1 MRPWTRRGVWALD
14 GGVSVNL
21 KARIAEEIARLK
33 AEGLYIRPRVLEA
46 PQEPVTRVEGREVV
60 NLASNN
66 YLGFANHPYLKEKAR
81 QYLERWGAGS
91 GAVRTI
97 AGTFPY
103 HLELEEALAR
113 FKGTETALV
122 FQSGFTANQG
132 VLGALLKEGDLVFS
146 DELNHASIIDGLRL
160 TKATRLV
167 FRHADVDHLEEL
179 LKAHDTEG
187 LKLIVT
193 DGVFSMDGDI
203 APLDRIV
210 PLAKKYGAVVYVDDA
225 HGSGV
230 LGERGEGT
238 VHHFGFQKD
247 PDVIQ
252 VATLSKAWAVI
263 GGYAAGALELK
274 ELLINKARPLLFST
288 THPPAVVGALL
299 GALEL
304 IEKEPERIARLW
316 ENTRYFKAELARLG
330 YDTLGSQTPIT
341 PVLFGE
347 APLAFEASRLL
358 LEEGVFAVGIGFPTV
373 PRGKA
378 RIRNIVTA
386 AHTKEMLDKALEA
399 YEKVGRRLGI
409 IR

>member
-1 MRPWTRRGVWALD
+1 M
-14 GGVSVNL
+14 NL
-21 KARIAEEIARLK
+21 KARIEEEIARLK

-167 FRHADVDHLEEL
+167 YRHADVEHLEEL
-179 LKAHDTEG
+179 LKTHDTDG

-210 PLAKKYGAVVYVDDA
+210 PLAKRYGAVVYVDDA

-230 LGERGEGT
+230 LGARGEGT
-238 VHHFGFQKD
+238 VHHFGFHED

-274 ELLINKARPLLFST
+274 ELLLNKARPLLFST

-304 IEKEPERIARLW
+304 VQKEPERIGRLW

-330 YDTLGSQTPIT
+330 FDTMGSQTPIT

-347 APLAFEASRLL
+347 ARAAFEASRLL

-386 AHTKEMLDKALEA
+386 AHTKEMLDKALSA
-399 YEKVGRRLGI
+399 YEKVGRKLGVI
-409 IR
+409 

>member
-1 MRPWTRRGVWALD
+1 MT
-14 GGVSVNL
+14 L
-21 KARIAEEIARLK
+21 KARIVEEIARLK
-33 AEGLYIRPRVLEA
+33 AEGLYIQPKVLEA
-46 PQEPVTRVEGREVV
+46 PQEPVTRVAGREVV

-66 YLGFANHPYLKEKAR
+66 YLGFANHPHLKEKAR

-160 TKATRLV
+160 TKATRFV
-167 FRHADVDHLEEL
+167 YRHADVDHLEEL

-210 PLAKKYGAVVYVDDA
+210 PLARKYGAVVYVDDA

-238 VHHFGFQKD
+238 VHHFGFHKD

-274 ELLINKARPLLFST
+274 ELLLNKARPLLFST

-304 IEKEPERIARLW
+304 IEKEPERIGRLW

-330 YDTLGSQTPIT
+330 YDTLGSETPIT

-386 AHTKEMLDKALEA
+386 AHTVEMLDRALEA
-399 YEKVGRRLGI
+399 YAKVGRRLGI

>member
-1 MRPWTRRGVWALD
+1 M
-14 GGVSVNL
+14 
-21 KARIAEEIARLK
+21 
-33 AEGLYIRPRVLEA
+33 
-46 PQEPVTRVEGREVV
+46 
-60 NLASNN
+60 
-66 YLGFANHPYLKEKAR
+66 
-81 QYLERWGAGS
+81 
-91 GAVRTI
+91 RTI
-97 AGTFPY
+97 AGTFTY
-103 HLELEEALAR
+103 HVELEEALAR
-113 FKGTETALV
+113 FKGTESALV
-122 FQSGFTANQG
+122 LQSGFTANQG
-132 VLGALLKEGDLVFS
+132 VLGALLKEGDVVFS

-167 FRHADVDHLEEL
+167 FRHADVAHLEEL
-179 LKAHDTEG
+179 LKAHDTDG

-203 APLDRIV
+203 APLDKIV
-210 PLAKKYGAVVYVDDA
+210 PLAKKYKAVVYVDDA

-230 LGERGEGT
+230 LGEKGKGT
-238 VHHFGFQKD
+238 VHHFGFHQD
-247 PDVIQ
+247 PDVVQ
-252 VATLSKAWAVI
+252 VATLSKAWAGI
-263 GGYAAGALELK
+263 GGYAAGARELK
-274 ELLINKARPLLFST
+274 DLLINKARPFLFST
-288 THPPAVVGALL
+288 SHPPAVVGALL

-304 IEKEPERIARLW
+304 IEKEPERVERLW
-316 ENTRYFKAELARLG
+316 ENTRYFKRELARLG

-386 AHTKEMLDKALEA
+386 AHTKEMLDKAAEA
-399 YEKVGRRLGI
+399 YEKVGKRLGI

>member
-1 MRPWTRRGVWALD
+1 
-14 GGVSVNL
+14 VSVNL
-21 KARIAEEIARLK
+21 KARIEEEIARLK

-167 FRHADVDHLEEL
+167 YRHADVEHLEEL
-179 LKAHDTEG
+179 LKTHDTDG

-210 PLAKKYGAVVYVDDA
+210 PLAKRYGAVVYVDDA

-230 LGERGEGT
+230 LGARGEGT
-238 VHHFGFQKD
+238 VHHFGFHED

-274 ELLINKARPLLFST
+274 ELLLNKARPLLFST

-304 IEKEPERIARLW
+304 VQKEPERIGRLW

-330 YDTLGSQTPIT
+330 FDTMGSQTPIT

-347 APLAFEASRLL
+347 ARAAFEASRLL

-386 AHTKEMLDKALEA
+386 AHTKEMLDKALSA
-399 YEKVGRRLGI
+399 YEKVGRKLGVI
-409 IR
+409 

>member
-1 MRPWTRRGVWALD
+1 MRAWTRRGAWALD
-14 GGVSVNL
+14 RGVSVNL

-81 QYLERWGAGS
+81 QYLEKWGVGS

-122 FQSGFTANQG
+122 FPSGFTANQG

-167 FRHADVDHLEEL
+167 YRHADVDHLEEL

-203 APLDRIV
+203 APLDQIV
-210 PLAKKYGAVVYVDDA
+210 PLARKYGAVVYVDDA

-230 LGERGEGT
+230 LGARGEGT
-238 VHHFGFQKD
+238 VHHFGFHQD
-247 PDVIQ
+247 PDVVQ
-252 VATLSKAWAVI
+252 VATLSKAWAGI
-263 GGYAAGALELK
+263 GGYAAGAMELK
-274 ELLINKARPLLFST
+274 ELLLNKARPILFST

-347 APLAFEASRLL
+347 APLAFEASRML

-386 AHTKEMLDKALEA
+386 AHTVEMLDRALEA
-399 YEKVGRRLGI
+399 YQKVGRRLGI

>member
-1 MRPWTRRGVWALD
+1 MSLD
-14 GGVSVNL
+14 L
-21 KARIAEEIARLK
+21 RARVREELERLK
-33 AEGLYIRPRVLEA
+33 REGLYISPKVLEA

-81 QYLERWGAGS
+81 QYLEKWGAGS

-97 AGTFPY
+97 AGTFTY
-103 HLELEEALAR
+103 HVELEEALAR
-113 FKGTETALV
+113 FKGTESALV
-122 FQSGFTANQG
+122 LQSGFTANQG
-132 VLGALLKEGDLVFS
+132 VLGALLKEGDVVFS

-167 FRHADVDHLEEL
+167 FRHADVAHLEEL
-179 LKAHDTEG
+179 LKAHDTDG

-203 APLDRIV
+203 APLDKIV
-210 PLAKKYGAVVYVDDA
+210 PLAKKYKAVVYVDDA

-230 LGERGEGT
+230 LGEKGKGT
-238 VHHFGFQKD
+238 VHHFGFHQD
-247 PDVIQ
+247 PDVVQ
-252 VATLSKAWAVI
+252 VATLSKAWAGI
-263 GGYAAGALELK
+263 GGYAAGARELK
-274 ELLINKARPLLFST
+274 DLLINKARPFLFST
-288 THPPAVVGALL
+288 SHPPAVVGALL

-304 IEKEPERIARLW
+304 IEKEPERVEWLW
-316 ENTRYFKAELARLG
+316 ENTRYFKRELARLG

-399 YEKVGRRLGI
+399 YEKVGKRLGI

>member
-1 MRPWTRRGVWALD
+1 M
-14 GGVSVNL
+14 SVNL
-21 KARIAEEIARLK
+21 KARIEEEIARLK

-167 FRHADVDHLEEL
+167 YRHADVEHLEEL
-179 LKAHDTEG
+179 LKTHDTEG

-210 PLAKKYGAVVYVDDA
+210 PLAKRYGAVVYVDDA

-230 LGERGEGT
+230 LGARGEGT
-238 VHHFGFQKD
+238 VHHFGFHED

-274 ELLINKARPLLFST
+274 ELLLNKARPLLFST

-304 IEKEPERIARLW
+304 VQKEPERIGRLW

-330 YDTLGSQTPIT
+330 FDTMGSQTPIT

-347 APLAFEASRLL
+347 ARAAFEASRLL

-386 AHTKEMLDKALEA
+386 AHTKEMLDKALSA
-399 YEKVGRRLGI
+399 YEKVGRKLGVI
-409 IR
+409 

>member
-1 MRPWTRRGVWALD
+1 M
-14 GGVSVNL
+14 SVNL
-21 KARIAEEIARLK
+21 KARIEEEIARLK

-167 FRHADVDHLEEL
+167 YRHADVEHLEEL
-179 LKAHDTEG
+179 LKAHDTDG

-210 PLAKKYGAVVYVDDA
+210 PLAKRYGAVVYVDDA

-230 LGERGEGT
+230 LGARGEGT
-238 VHHFGFQKD
+238 VHHFGFHED

-274 ELLINKARPLLFST
+274 ELLLNKARPLLFST

-304 IEKEPERIARLW
+304 VQKEPERIGRLW

-330 YDTLGSQTPIT
+330 FDTMGSQTPIT

-347 APLAFEASRLL
+347 ARAAFEASRLL

-386 AHTKEMLDKALEA
+386 AHTKEMLDKALSA
-399 YEKVGRRLGI
+399 YEKVGRKLGVI
-409 IR
+409 

>member
-1 MRPWTRRGVWALD
+1 MK
-14 GGVSVNL
+14 L
-21 KARIAEEIARLK
+21 KARIEEEIARLK

-46 PQEPVTRVEGREVV
+46 PQEPITRVEGREVV

-167 FRHADVDHLEEL
+167 YRHGDVAHLEEL
-179 LKAHDTEG
+179 LKAHDTDG

-210 PLAKKYGAVVYVDDA
+210 PLAKRYGAVVYVDDA

-238 VHHFGFQKD
+238 VHHFGFHLD

-274 ELLINKARPLLFST
+274 ELLLNKARPLLFST

-304 IEKEPERIARLW
+304 VQKEPERIARLW
-316 ENTRYFKAELARLG
+316 KNTRYFKAELARLG
-330 YDTLGSQTPIT
+330 FDTMGSQTPIT

-347 APLAFEASRLL
+347 ARAAFEASRML

-386 AHTKEMLDKALEA
+386 AHTKEMLDRALSA
-399 YEKVGRRLGI
+399 YEKVGRRLGVI
-409 IR
+409 

>member
-1 MRPWTRRGVWALD
+1 
-14 GGVSVNL
+14 VSVNL

-46 PQEPVTRVEGREVV
+46 PQEPLTRVEGREVV

-81 QYLERWGAGS
+81 QYLEKWGAGS

-167 FRHADVDHLEEL
+167 YRHADVDHLEEL
-179 LKAHDTEG
+179 LKAHETEG

-230 LGERGEGT
+230 LGARGEGT
-238 VHHFGFQKD
+238 VHHFGFHQD

-274 ELLINKARPLLFST
+274 ELLLNKARPLLFST

-316 ENTRYFKAELARLG
+316 ENTRYFKKELARLG
-330 YDTLGSQTPIT
+330 YDTLGSETPIT

-347 APLAFEASRLL
+347 APLAFEASRML

-386 AHTKEMLDKALEA
+386 AHTVEMLDRALEA
-399 YEKVGRRLGI
+399 YQKVGRRLGI

>member
-1 MRPWTRRGVWALD
+1 M
-14 GGVSVNL
+14 NL
-21 KARIAEEIARLK
+21 KARIEEEIARLK

-46 PQEPVTRVEGREVV
+46 PQEPITRVEGREVV

-167 FRHADVDHLEEL
+167 YRHGDVEHLEEL
-179 LKAHDTEG
+179 LKTHDTDG

-210 PLAKKYGAVVYVDDA
+210 PLAKRYGAVVYVDDA

-230 LGERGEGT
+230 LGARGEGT
-238 VHHFGFQKD
+238 VHHFGFHED

-274 ELLINKARPLLFST
+274 ELLLNKARPLLFST

-299 GALEL
+299 AALEL
-304 IEKEPERIARLW
+304 VQKEPERIGRLW

-330 YDTLGSQTPIT
+330 FDTMGSQTPIT

-347 APLAFEASRLL
+347 AQAAFEASRML

-386 AHTKEMLDKALEA
+386 AHTKEMLDRALSA
-399 YEKVGRRLGI
+399 YEKVGRRLGVI
-409 IR
+409 

>member
-1 MRPWTRRGVWALD
+1 MSLD
-14 GGVSVNL
+14 L
-21 KARIAEEIARLK
+21 RARVRDELERLK
-33 AEGLYIRPRVLEA
+33 REGLYISPKVLEA
-46 PQEPVTRVEGREVV
+46 PQEPATRVEGREVV

-81 QYLERWGAGS
+81 QYLEKWGAGS

-97 AGTFPY
+97 AGTFTY
-103 HLELEEALAR
+103 HVELEEALAR
-113 FKGTETALV
+113 FKGTESALV
-122 FQSGFTANQG
+122 LQSGFTANQG
-132 VLGALLKEGDLVFS
+132 VLGALLKEGDVVFS

-167 FRHADVDHLEEL
+167 FRHADVAHLEEL
-179 LKAHDTEG
+179 LKAHDTDG

-203 APLDRIV
+203 APLDKIV
-210 PLAKKYGAVVYVDDA
+210 PLAKKYRAVVYVDDA

-230 LGERGEGT
+230 LGEKGKGT
-238 VHHFGFQKD
+238 VHHFGFHQD

-252 VATLSKAWAVI
+252 VATLSKAWAGI
-263 GGYAAGALELK
+263 GGYAAGARELK
-274 ELLINKARPLLFST
+274 DLLINKARPFLFST
-288 THPPAVVGALL
+288 SHPPAVVGALL

-304 IEKEPERIARLW
+304 IEKEPERVERLW
-316 ENTRYFKAELARLG
+316 ENTRYFKRELARLG

-358 LEEGVFAVGIGFPTV
+358 LEEGVCAVGIGFPTV

-399 YEKVGRRLGI
+399 YEKVGKRLSI

>member
-1 MRPWTRRGVWALD
+1 V
-14 GGVSVNL
+14 
-21 KARIAEEIARLK
+21 
-33 AEGLYIRPRVLEA
+33 
-46 PQEPVTRVEGREVV
+46 
-60 NLASNN
+60 
-66 YLGFANHPYLKEKAR
+66 
-81 QYLERWGAGS
+81 
-91 GAVRTI
+91 
-97 AGTFPY
+97 
-103 HLELEEALAR
+103 ELEEALAR
-113 FKGTETALV
+113 FKGTESALV
-122 FQSGFTANQG
+122 LQSGFTANQG

-167 FRHADVDHLEEL
+167 YRHADVAHLEEL
-179 LKAHDTEG
+179 LRTHDTEG

-203 APLDRIV
+203 APLDKIV
-210 PLAKKYGAVVYVDDA
+210 PLAKRYGAVVYVDDA

-230 LGERGEGT
+230 LGEKGKGT
-238 VHHFGFQKD
+238 VHHFGFHQD
-247 PDVIQ
+247 PDVVQ
-252 VATLSKAWAVI
+252 VATLSKAWAVV

-274 ELLINKARPLLFST
+274 DLLINKARPFLFST
-288 THPPAVVGALL
+288 SHPPAVVGALL

-304 IEKEPERIARLW
+304 IEKEPERVERLW
-316 ENTRYFKAELARLG
+316 ENTRYFKRELARLG

-399 YEKVGRRLGI
+399 YAKVGRRLGI

>member
-1 MRPWTRRGVWALD
+1 MQLARNPPPGLD
-14 GGVSVNL
+14 RVMSL
-21 KARIAEEIARLK
+21 SLRARVESELERLRQ
-33 AEGLYIRPRVLEA
+33 EGLYIRPRVLEA

-97 AGTFPY
+97 AGTFTY

-113 FKGTETALV
+113 FKGTESALV
-122 FQSGFTANQG
+122 LQSGFTANQG
-132 VLGALLKEGDLVFS
+132 VLGALLQEGDLVFS

-167 FRHADVDHLEEL
+167 FRHADVAHLEEL

-230 LGERGEGT
+230 LGEKGKGT
-238 VHHFGFQKD
+238 VHHFGFHQD

-252 VATLSKAWAVI
+252 VATLSKAWAVV
-263 GGYAAGALELK
+263 GGYAAGASALK
-274 ELLINKARPLLFST
+274 DLLINKARPLLFST
-288 THPPAVVGALL
+288 SHPPAVVGALL

-304 IEKEPERIARLW
+304 IQKEPERVERLW
-316 ENTRYFKAELARLG
+316 ENTRYFKGELARLG

-358 LEEGVFAVGIGFPTV
+358 LKEGVFAVGIGFPTV

-399 YEKVGRRLGI
+399 YEKVGRKLGVI
-409 IR
+409 P

>member
-1 MRPWTRRGVWALD
+1 MSVALR
-14 GGVSVNL
+14 
-21 KARIAEEIARLK
+21 ARIQEELDRLK
-33 AEGLYIRPRVLEA
+33 AEGLYISPKVLEA
-46 PQEPVTRVEGREVV
+46 PQEPVTRVAGREVV

-81 QYLERWGAGS
+81 AYLEEWGAGS

-97 AGTFPY
+97 AGTFTY
-103 HLELEEALAR
+103 HVELEEALAR
-113 FKGTETALV
+113 FKGTESALV
-122 FQSGFTANQG
+122 LQSGFTANQG
-132 VLGALLKEGDLVFS
+132 VLGALLQEKDLVFS

-167 FRHADVDHLEEL
+167 YRHADVEHLEQL

-210 PLAKKYGAVVYVDDA
+210 PLAKTYGAVVYVDDA

-230 LGERGEGT
+230 LGHMGKGT
-238 VHHFGFQKD
+238 VHHFGFHED
-247 PDVIQ
+247 PEVIQ

-263 GGYAAGALELK
+263 GGYAAGAKALK
-274 ELLINKARPLLFST
+274 ELLINKARPFLFST
-288 THPPAVVGALL
+288 SHPPAVVGALL

-304 IEKEPERIARLW
+304 IQKEPERVERLW
-316 ENTRYFKAELARLG
+316 ENTRYFKKELHRLG
-330 YDTLGSQTPIT
+330 FDTMGSQTPIT

-347 APLAFEASRLL
+347 ARAAFEASRML

-373 PRGKA
+373 PRGRA

-399 YEKVGRRLGI
+399 YQKVGRAFGI
-409 IR
+409 L

>member
-1 MRPWTRRGVWALD
+1 MSLD
-14 GGVSVNL
+14 L
-21 KARIAEEIARLK
+21 RARVRDELERLK
-33 AEGLYIRPRVLEA
+33 REGLYISPKVLEA
-46 PQEPVTRVEGREVV
+46 PQEPATRVEGREVV

-81 QYLERWGAGS
+81 QYLEKWGAGS

-97 AGTFPY
+97 AGTFTY
-103 HLELEEALAR
+103 HVELEEALAR
-113 FKGTETALV
+113 FKGTESALV
-122 FQSGFTANQG
+122 LQSGFTANQG
-132 VLGALLKEGDLVFS
+132 VLGALLKEGDVVFS

-167 FRHADVDHLEEL
+167 FRHADVAHLEEL
-179 LKAHDTEG
+179 LKAHDTDG

-203 APLDRIV
+203 APLDKIV
-210 PLAKKYGAVVYVDDA
+210 PLAKKYRAVVYVDDA

-230 LGERGEGT
+230 LGEKGKGT
-238 VHHFGFQKD
+238 VHHFGFHQD

-252 VATLSKAWAVI
+252 VATLSKAWAGI
-263 GGYAAGALELK
+263 GGYAAGARELK
-274 ELLINKARPLLFST
+274 DLLINKARPFLFST
-288 THPPAVVGALL
+288 SHPPAVVGALL

-304 IEKEPERIARLW
+304 IEKEPERVERLW
-316 ENTRYFKAELARLG
+316 ENTRYFKRELARLG

-358 LEEGVFAVGIGFPTV
+358 LEEGVFAGGIGFPTV

-386 AHTKEMLDKALEA
+386 AHTKEMLDKALEP
-399 YEKVGRRLGI
+399 YEKVGKRLSI

>member
-1 MRPWTRRGVWALD
+1 MSVALRTRIQEELD
-14 GGVSVNL
+14 
-21 KARIAEEIARLK
+21 RLK
-33 AEGLYIRPRVLEA
+33 AEGLYISPKVLEA
-46 PQEPVTRVEGREVV
+46 PQEPVTRVAGREVV

-81 QYLERWGAGS
+81 AYLEEWGAGS

-97 AGTFPY
+97 AGTFTY
-103 HLELEEALAR
+103 HVELEEALAR
-113 FKGTETALV
+113 FKGTESALV
-122 FQSGFTANQG
+122 LQSGFTANQG
-132 VLGALLKEGDLVFS
+132 VLGALLQEKDLVFS

-167 FRHADVDHLEEL
+167 YRHADVEHLEQL

-210 PLAKKYGAVVYVDDA
+210 PLAKTYGAVVYVDDA

-230 LGERGEGT
+230 LGHMGKGT
-238 VHHFGFQKD
+238 VHHFGFHED
-247 PDVIQ
+247 PEVIQ

-263 GGYAAGALELK
+263 GGYAAGAKALK
-274 ELLINKARPLLFST
+274 ELLINKARPFLFST
-288 THPPAVVGALL
+288 SHPPAVVGALL

-304 IEKEPERIARLW
+304 IQKEPERVERLW
-316 ENTRYFKAELARLG
+316 ENTRYFKKELHRLG
-330 YDTLGSQTPIT
+330 FDTMGSQTPIT

-347 APLAFEASRLL
+347 ARAAFEASRML

-373 PRGKA
+373 PRGRA

-399 YEKVGRRLGI
+399 YQKVGRAFGI
-409 IR
+409 L

>member
-1 MRPWTRRGVWALD
+1 
-14 GGVSVNL
+14 VNL

-81 QYLERWGAGS
+81 QYLEKWGVGS

-122 FQSGFTANQG
+122 FPSGFTANQG

-167 FRHADVDHLEEL
+167 YRHADVDHLEEL

-203 APLDRIV
+203 APLDQIV

-230 LGERGEGT
+230 LGGRGEGT
-238 VHHFGFQKD
+238 VHHFGFHQD
-247 PDVIQ
+247 PDVVQ
-252 VATLSKAWAVI
+252 VATLSKAWAGI
-263 GGYAAGALELK
+263 GGYAAGTMELK
-274 ELLINKARPLLFST
+274 ELLLNKARPLLFST

-304 IEKEPERIARLW
+304 IEKEPERIGRLW

-347 APLAFEASRLL
+347 APLAFEASRML

-386 AHTKEMLDKALEA
+386 AHTVEMLDRALEA
-399 YEKVGRRLGI
+399 YQKVGRRLGI

>member
-81 QYLERWGAGS
+81 QYLEKWGAGS

-247 PDVIQ
+247 PDVVQ

-263 GGYAAGALELK
+263 GGYAAGAHGAQGAPHQQGQAPS
-274 ELLINKARPLLFST
+274 LLHHPPPGGGGGPPGRPGAHREGAREDRQALGEHPLLQGRAGPAGLR
-288 THPPAVVGALL
+288 HPG
-299 GALEL
+299 
-304 IEKEPERIARLW
+304 EPDPHHP
-316 ENTRYFKAELARLG
+316 G
-330 YDTLGSQTPIT
+330 
-341 PVLFGE
+341 
-347 APLAFEASRLL
+347 PLR
-358 LEEGVFAVGIGFPTV
+358 
-373 PRGKA
+373 RGPPG
-378 RIRNIVTA
+378 
-386 AHTKEMLDKALEA
+386 L
-399 YEKVGRRLGI
+399 
-409 IR
+409 

>member
-1 MRPWTRRGVWALD
+1 M
-14 GGVSVNL
+14 SVNL
-21 KARIAEEIARLK
+21 KARIEEEIARLK

-46 PQEPVTRVEGREVV
+46 PQEPITRVEGREVV

-167 FRHADVDHLEEL
+167 YRHGDVEHLEEL
-179 LKAHDTEG
+179 LKTHDTDG

-210 PLAKKYGAVVYVDDA
+210 PLAKRYGAVVYVDDA

-230 LGERGEGT
+230 LGARGEGT
-238 VHHFGFQKD
+238 VHHFGFHED

-274 ELLINKARPLLFST
+274 ELLLNKARPLLFST

-299 GALEL
+299 AALEL
-304 IEKEPERIARLW
+304 VQKEPERIGRLW

-330 YDTLGSQTPIT
+330 FDTMGSQTPIT

-347 APLAFEASRLL
+347 AQAAFEASRML

-386 AHTKEMLDKALEA
+386 AHTKEMLDRALSA
-399 YEKVGRRLGI
+399 YEKVGRRLGVI
-409 IR
+409 

>member
-1 MRPWTRRGVWALD
+1 M
-14 GGVSVNL
+14 NL

-46 PQEPVTRVEGREVV
+46 PQESLTRVEGREVV

-81 QYLERWGAGS
+81 QYLEKWGAGS

-167 FRHADVDHLEEL
+167 YRHADVGHLEEL

-230 LGERGEGT
+230 LGARGEGT
-238 VHHFGFQKD
+238 VHHFGFHQD

-274 ELLINKARPLLFST
+274 ELLLNKARPLLFST

-316 ENTRYFKAELARLG
+316 ENTRYFKKELARLG
-330 YDTLGSQTPIT
+330 YDTLGSETPIT

-347 APLAFEASRLL
+347 APLAFEASRML

-386 AHTKEMLDKALEA
+386 AHTVEMLDRALEA
-399 YEKVGRRLGI
+399 YQKVGRRLGI